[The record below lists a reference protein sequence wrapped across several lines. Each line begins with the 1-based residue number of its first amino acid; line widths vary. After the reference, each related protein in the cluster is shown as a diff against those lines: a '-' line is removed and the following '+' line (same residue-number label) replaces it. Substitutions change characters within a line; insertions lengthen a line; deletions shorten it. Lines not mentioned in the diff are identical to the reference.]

1 MTRMSPAIALAVAL
15 AGSLAACGDQGYS
28 RTQSRSARVG
38 SDGSAADTAS
48 NNGSVSSGY
57 EKQRQKVYGSAY

>member
-1 MTRMSPAIALAVAL
+1 MIKISLAIGLALAL

-38 SDGSAADTAS
+38 GDGSGADAAS
-48 NNGSVSSGY
+48 NNGSISSSY
-57 EKQRQKVYGSAY
+57 EKQRQKVNGGAD